1 MAGEKR
7 GQLWGHGDSSQDVV
21 REDVGGGAG
30 NKPSGC
36 LGVGEV
42 AHGGLEV
49 ERGPGECAAE
59 WIGPRDRVWVVWGGG
74 VPALEQNQERPVA
87 GRCDWWEH
95 GGIFGERHSGICS
108 GRECWVE
115 GQEGVGRAG
124 CKSCGRE
131 EGTRL
136 YPGQGRGFISVF
148 GFKAQELF

>member
-36 LGVGEV
+36 LGMGKV
-42 AHGGLEV
+42 AHGRLEV

-74 VPALEQNQERPVA
+74 WGPYPGAEPGEA
-87 GRCDWWEH
+87 GGWQMCWWEH
-95 GGIFGERHSGICS
+95 GGIFGERHSGIHS

-115 GQEGVGRAG
+115 GQEGVGRPG
-124 CKSCGRE
+124 SKSCGRE
-131 EGTRL
+131 E
-136 YPGQGRGFISVF
+136 
-148 GFKAQELF
+148 